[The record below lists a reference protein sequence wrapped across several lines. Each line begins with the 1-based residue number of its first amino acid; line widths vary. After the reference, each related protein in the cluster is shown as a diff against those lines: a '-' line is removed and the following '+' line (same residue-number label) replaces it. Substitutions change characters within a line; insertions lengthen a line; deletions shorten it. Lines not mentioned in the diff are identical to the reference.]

1 MRASL
6 VALFAS
12 TALAQQDPP
21 EAPVDFVKQV
31 APVLLERCIDCHGP
45 EKQKGDLRLDQ
56 RSLAFAG
63 ETPSLVP
70 GKPDESEF
78 LRRLALPADD
88 DEVMPQK
95 GEPLSAEQQASLR
108 RWVAQGADWPAA
120 GDAWLRERIE
130 ARQVPK
136 TVFELPSL
144 DVAAKARL
152 DAEVVRLTGLGA
164 LVQVVAKDTEAL
176 QANLSLLG
184 SRLDDATL
192 RGIEALAPRLVWL
205 DLGRTAVGDAS
216 AQVLGQLVQ
225 LRRLQVANTGL
236 GDASFEA
243 LQQLHRLESVN
254 AVGTKLG
261 DRGLLAL
268 ARAPGLRRVYAWQS
282 LVTAA
287 GKVSA
292 VARSPNLVVDLG
304 DYAEARLAAANRV
317 ASDAEVRPKPV
328 NTTCPVA
335 DKPVDPQHT
344 VEHDGRRIGFC
355 CGKCKAAFLA
365 DPGKFAGKLPPK

>member
-1 MRASL
+1 M
-6 VALFAS
+6 
-12 TALAQQDPP
+12 
-21 EAPVDFVKQV
+21 
-31 APVLLERCIDCHGP
+31 
-45 EKQKGDLRLDQ
+45 
-56 RSLAFAG
+56 
-63 ETPSLVP
+63 
-70 GKPDESEF
+70 
-78 LRRLALPADD
+78 
-88 DEVMPQK
+88 
-95 GEPLSAEQQASLR
+95 
-108 RWVAQGADWPAA
+108 
-120 GDAWLRERIE
+120 
-130 ARQVPK
+130 
-136 TVFELPSL
+136 
-144 DVAAKARL
+144 
-152 DAEVVRLTGLGA
+152 
-164 LVQVVAKDTEAL
+164 
-176 QANLSLLG
+176 
-184 SRLDDATL
+184 
-192 RGIEALAPRLVWL
+192 
-205 DLGRTAVGDAS
+205 
-216 AQVLGQLVQ
+216 
-225 LRRLQVANTGL
+225 
-236 GDASFEA
+236 
-243 LQQLHRLESVN
+243 ESVN

-317 ASDAEVRPKPV
+317 ASDAEVRGKPV